1 MHEFEA
7 DIDKGIINYEAPLIK
22 LFTTP
27 TPAKVGDSREFNG
40 IIWTIL
46 KIETIITN
54 NNLSQSTKEKSKLSS
69 KEKKIYIKII
79 K

>member
-54 NNLSQSTKEKSKLSS
+54 NNLSQST
-69 KEKKIYIKII
+69 EKKKNYHQK
-79 K
+79 